1 MKVNP
6 ETACAHY
13 IRYLRFFS
21 YPSDSELLAPGGI
34 FRPEVSVR
42 HFHDLSCWNRVYT
55 TF

>member
-1 MKVNP
+1 ML
-6 ETACAHY
+6 
-13 IRYLRFFS
+13 IRKRLVHITLDIYGFFS

-42 HFHDLSCWNRVYT
+42 HCHDLSCWNRVYT